1 MNPFKFG
8 NVVEGEYFTNRKKE
22 IKEII
27 SEINAGQH
35 IVLMSPRRYGKTSLV
50 NEAMKASRMKWFRV
64 NMELISDEVDLAN
77 YYVRDALSFSKFEK
91 MKHYLKNLKIQP
103 YIQFQPETNEI
114 SVSFNAERKNVST
127 LLSDTFQLPEIIA
140 RNIKRRVVIIFDE
153 FQEVRRISPML
164 ERQMRGIFQYHQN
177 ITYIFIGSQESMIRE
192 IFQNKK
198 NPFYKF
204 GRHITLHKIPEPE
217 FSDFIIKR
225 FSSQKIDAHKITA
238 DILKFT
244 DFHPYYTQ
252 QLCHEIYILNQGKIL
267 TKDIIQKAIEQ
278 IITEHHA
285 DYSRWWNSLTN
296 TERKVIIGIASGDY
310 EPTSQDFIRKY
321 GIKSTST
328 SGSVVSKLITSGTL
342 VKDNGER
349 IKIEDPFWKE
359 WILKNRKLKDY
370 PVPLNTPYL

>member
-8 NVVEGEYFTNRKKE
+8 NVVTGEYFTNREKE

-27 SEINAGQH
+27 SEIKAGQH

-50 NEAMKASRMKWFRV
+50 NEAMKASQMKWLRI
-64 NMELISDEVDLAN
+64 NMELIADEVDLAN
-77 YYVRDALSFSKFEK
+77 YYVRDALSLSKFEK
-91 MKHYLKNLKIQP
+91 IKYYLKNLKIQP
-103 YIQFQPETNEI
+103 YIQIQPESNEV

-127 LLSDTFQLPEIIA
+127 LLSDSLQLPEIIA
-140 RNIKRRVVIIFDE
+140 KNIKKRVVIVFDE
-153 FQEVRRISPML
+153 FQEVRRISSML

-204 GRHITLHKIPEPE
+204 GRHITLKKIPEPE
-217 FSDFIIKR
+217 FLDFIIKR
-225 FSSQKIDAHKITA
+225 FSSQKIDARKIVE
-238 DILKFT
+238 DILEFT
-244 DFHPYYTQ
+244 DHHPYYTQ
-252 QLCHEIYILNQGKIL
+252 QLCHEIYILNEGKIL
-267 TKDIIQKAIEQ
+267 TKDIIQKAIDQ

-285 DYSRWWNSLTN
+285 DYSRWWNTLTN
-296 TERKVIIGIASGDY
+296 TERKVIIGISCGDY

-321 GIKSTST
+321 GIKSAST
-328 SGSVVSKLITSGTL
+328 SGSVVSKLIALGTL

-359 WILKNRKLKDY
+359 WILKNRQLKS
-370 PVPLNTPYL
+370 

>member
-8 NVVEGEYFTNRKKE
+8 NVVTGEYFTNRKKE

-27 SEINAGQH
+27 SEIKAGQH

-50 NEAMKASRMKWFRV
+50 NEAMKASRMKWFRI

-77 YYVRDALSFSKFEK
+77 YYVRDALSLSKFEK
-91 MKHYLKNLKIQP
+91 MKHYLRNLKIQP
-103 YIQFQPETNEI
+103 YIQIQPETNEI

-127 LLSDTFQLPEIIA
+127 LLSDTLQLPEIIA
-140 RNIKRRVVIIFDE
+140 RNIKRRIVIIFDE
-153 FQEVRRISPML
+153 FQEVRRISSML

-225 FSSQKIDAHKITA
+225 FSSQKIDARKIAA

-244 DFHPYYTQ
+244 DYHPYYTQ
-252 QLCHEIYILNQGKIL
+252 QLCHEIYILNQDKIL
-267 TKDIIQKAIEQ
+267 IKDIIRKAIDQ

-285 DYSRWWNSLTN
+285 DYSRWWSSLTN
-296 TERKVIIGIASGDY
+296 TERKVIIGISCGDY
-310 EPTSQDFIRKY
+310 EPTSQEFIRKY
-321 GIKSTST
+321 GIKSAST
-328 SGSVVSKLITSGTL
+328 SGSVVSKLITLGTL
-342 VKDNGER
+342 VKDDGEK

-359 WILKNRKLKDY
+359 WILKNRQLKS
-370 PVPLNTPYL
+370 